1 MIPLTGWA
9 RHQTSPPLGPLG
21 PLKTRGP
28 LVSGTDQPSSDFW
41 MGELPAPWRNLQLVP
56 GTDLSPTWESY
67 SQQGLDPIEEF
78 CCLPGVA
85 FVPKD
90 AAWIEAGPRE
100 GGGPRARVGDLSGAG
115 AGDTEEAGM
124 P

>member
-1 MIPLTGWA
+1 
-9 RHQTSPPLGPLG
+9 
-21 PLKTRGP
+21 
-28 LVSGTDQPSSDFW
+28 